1 MSLCLSSTQLW
12 LSYSLR
18 LPVSGSKGLNGHLT
32 NSIQSKWN
40 CCLVRELSKSK
51 RWDYPGRWWVKLS
64 KKKSNSAT
72 GFQPTHTLPILL
84 YTSPGTS
91 CLQISKA
98 HRLSL
103 RESECV
109 PFVLSATVSLWMLIW
124 LCLLLFMIV
133 AVNAFPGGY
142 VCASVS
148 KCVPEREGDSPDGH
162 DRWGGSG
169 SARSLCHLRATRVYR
184 GDARRS
190 IRWQRLLCFDL
201 VARRSTT
208 EKSIDYN

>member
-40 CCLVRELSKSK
+40 CCLVRELSKSE

-142 VCASVS
+142 VCMCVRLFASVCQS
-148 KCVPEREGDSPDGH
+148 EKVIPLTGTTDGEGVALLVLSATWEPRGYTEAMPDAQSA
-162 DRWGGSG
+162 DRG
-169 SARSLCHLRATRVYR
+169 
-184 GDARRS
+184 
-190 IRWQRLLCFDL
+190 CFVL
-201 VARRSTT
+201 
-208 EKSIDYN
+208 I

>member
-40 CCLVRELSKSK
+40 CCLVRELSKSE

-109 PFVLSATVSLWMLIW
+109 QFVLSATVSLWMLIW

-133 AVNAFPGGY
+133 AVNAFPGGC
-142 VCASVS
+142 VCVRLFASACQSEKVI
-148 KCVPEREGDSPDGH
+148 PLTGTTDGEGVDLLVLSATWEPRGYTEAMPDAQSA
-162 DRWGGSG
+162 DRG
-169 SARSLCHLRATRVYR
+169 
-184 GDARRS
+184 
-190 IRWQRLLCFDL
+190 CFVL
-201 VARRSTT
+201 
-208 EKSIDYN
+208 I

>member
-40 CCLVRELSKSK
+40 CCLVRELSKSE

-98 HRLSL
+98 HRLSFAWIGMRPICFISDCEL
-103 RESECV
+103 VDAHLIMLALVYDCSCECI
-109 PFVLSATVSLWMLIW
+109 PRWMCVCV
-124 LCLLLFMIV
+124 CLQ
-133 AVNAFPGGY
+133 
-142 VCASVS
+142 VCA
-148 KCVPEREGDSPDGH
+148 R
-162 DRWGGSG
+162 
-169 SARSLCHLRATRVYR
+169 
-184 GDARRS
+184 ARRWFPWRARQMGREWICS
-190 IRWQRLLCFDL
+190 FSLPPESHEGIQRRCPTLNPLTE
-201 VARRSTT
+201 VALFWFSRSAQHNR
-208 EKSIDYN
+208 KVNWL